1 MKKIQ
6 IILVTIFLSLLTT
19 AIASM
24 AYANPTL
31 SVFDCGLL
39 AFDDVSD
46 FGITNNGISI
56 IPTFSLKQPAFN
68 LSYSLSRGGR
78 FSIDPDL
85 RLTFDGGIR
94 TLNGSNEYYGEEI
107 DKLFHFT
114 YPDYEFVKFSV
125 DEMDVRPEK
134 TNYEKFIEL
143 FSEK

>member
-1 MKKIQ
+1 MGQ
-6 IILVTIFLSLLTT
+6 FLVDNGFSGPTSFVTIPESLRVVVKKMMPEITLMGV
-19 AIASM
+19 ARVE
-24 AYANPTL
+24 AYKKYNPAN
-31 SVFDCGLL
+31 FD
-39 AFDDVSD
+39 V
-46 FGITNNGISI
+46 
-56 IPTFSLKQPAFN
+56 
-68 LSYSLSRGGR
+68 
-78 FSIDPDL
+78 IDEYIVKL

-125 DEMDVRPEK
+125 AEMDVRPEK

>member
-1 MKKIQ
+1 MGQ
-6 IILVTIFLSLLTT
+6 FLVDNGFSGPTSFVTIPESLRVVVKKMMPEITLMGV
-19 AIASM
+19 ARVE
-24 AYANPTL
+24 AYKKYNPAN
-31 SVFDCGLL
+31 FD
-39 AFDDVSD
+39 V
-46 FGITNNGISI
+46 
-56 IPTFSLKQPAFN
+56 
-68 LSYSLSRGGR
+68 
-78 FSIDPDL
+78 IDEYIVKL

-114 YPDYEFVKFSV
+114 YPDYDFVKFSV